1 MVPRGLNS
9 FTPRKFNVQM
19 AEPETLRSCFAYAG
33 RLYRHGLTFHHKAV
47 SFFLQ
52 QKPGKND
59 NEFNLKIF
67 ERRCIKLRQFYR
79 NDGRVPE

>member
-33 RLYRHGLTFHHKAV
+33 RLDRHGLTFHHKAV
-47 SFFLQ
+47 SFFCN
-52 QKPGKND
+52 KNQVRMRM
-59 NEFNLKIF
+59 NST
-67 ERRCIKLRQFYR
+67 
-79 NDGRVPE
+79 